1 MSIRCAAPTWLGE
14 LIYQKKTSM
23 QAWPQNI
30 IDLLLAAD
38 QALPRLRATR
48 TRYCNRLK
56 LRPLPPNTAPLCRP
70 GRRKTCQSQ
79 RNQDNEGGPG
89 SQAPST
95 CCADCLSES
104 TRCCAICAIS
114 VCLSPITWPSAL
126 FAWPWVLQR
135 ISGCFRTFVGAEN
148 FCAIRSYLDTARKQ
162 GFGMLHA
169 MRAVFSGQALALA

>member
-95 CCADCLSES
+95 CCADCLSEHE
-104 TRCCAICAIS
+104 
-114 VCLSPITWPSAL
+114 
-126 FAWPWVLQR
+126 VLR
-135 ISGCFRTFVGAEN
+135 YMRDLCVPFSNNLAER
-148 FCAIRSYLDTARKQ
+148 AIRMALGLAEDFGLLSYLC
-162 GFGMLHA
+162 GC
-169 MRAVFSGQALALA
+169 